1 MYKSR
6 VETFNQVHHFHH
18 LIFLLFILQ
27 DDDDDD
33 MKNKLQYFIYEP
45 EQKYRS
51 KEERQNSILL
61 SV

>member
-6 VETFNQVHHFHH
+6 VETFNQVHYFHH

-27 DDDDDD
+27 DDD
-33 MKNKLQYFIYEP
+33 MKNKLQYFICMP

-51 KEERQNSILL
+51 GEGRQNSILCL
-61 SV
+61 W

>member
-27 DDDDDD
+27 DDDDD

-51 KEERQNSILL
+51 KEGRQNSILL